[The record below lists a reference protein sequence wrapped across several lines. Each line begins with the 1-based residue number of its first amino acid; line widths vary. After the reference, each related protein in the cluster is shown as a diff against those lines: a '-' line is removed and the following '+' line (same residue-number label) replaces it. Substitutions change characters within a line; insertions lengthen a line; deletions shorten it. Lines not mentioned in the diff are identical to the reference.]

1 HFVVVFANYHPPQLA
16 QAAVAVLRHN
26 SVEVVV
32 PPGQVGCGMAS
43 LAQGDVET
51 ARELAQAN
59 LRVLAELARDGYRI
73 VCSEPTAALM
83 LSHDYLDLVD
93 DPNAKLVADRTI
105 ELTAFLGELLDEGRL
120 RTDFR
125 PLPISVGN

>member
-1 HFVVVFANYHPPQLA
+1 MSLANASGSDTTNRAAYFVDVFANYNDPQIA

-51 ARELAQAN
+51 AREFAQTN
-59 LRVLAELARDGYRI
+59 LRVFAELARDGYRI

-83 LSHDYLDLVD
+83 LQQDYLNL
-93 DPNAKLVADRTI
+93 I
-105 ELTAFLGELLDEGRL
+105 
-120 RTDFR
+120 
-125 PLPISVGN
+125 